1 MEDLKVGQVI
11 ISKQGAN
18 SENYQKFLKIV
29 KDKKI
34 KVVVVK
40 KRRCSKYWEK
50 FTNSNFMAKSRT
62 NTREYIK

>member
-40 KRRCSKYWEK
+40 K
-50 FTNSNFMAKSRT
+50 
-62 NTREYIK
+62 

>member
-40 KRRCSKYWEK
+40 KRRCSKCRKRFE
-50 FTNSNFMAKSRT
+50 NSNSMAKNRT
-62 NTREYIK
+62 NTGEYIK